1 MKNAKLTHMDRN
13 ELIQRTFPYLL
24 KRLED
29 AGIDATPQVDPKT
42 NGYILTV
49 DTMHFNVENLLSDLS
64 RIDPVKHQEQI
75 ERWVAFM
82 IETLRMPEYSLNDP
96 DELRRRIRTRII
108 RSGQSSDLPITYIRP
123 FTDGLAKA
131 LYLDFPNSVS
141 LVTDQSLARYPLS
154 VDELFYYGQINT
166 DNEPIDTKQQV
177 GPFTELLGESPFIA
191 GKAANIGALVNNL
204 QIDAPHGLFFAI
216 PQRSVLLYA
225 PIDPEDI
232 SRQILQMAD
241 YMRFAVMEE
250 FGNNNGFAISR
261 DIFYCLPTGEFGPI
275 TRGDNPDL
283 HELFSNPK
291 IDFETFMGL
300 VEKYL
305 YVPES
310 FVQRFLAK

>member
-1 MKNAKLTHMDRN
+1 M
-13 ELIQRTFPYLL
+13 
-24 KRLED
+24 
-29 AGIDATPQVDPKT
+29 
-42 NGYILTV
+42 
-49 DTMHFNVENLLSDLS
+49 
-64 RIDPVKHQEQI
+64 
-75 ERWVAFM
+75 
-82 IETLRMPEYSLNDP
+82 
-96 DELRRRIRTRII
+96 
-108 RSGQSSDLPITYIRP
+108 
-123 FTDGLAKA
+123 
-131 LYLDFPNSVS
+131 
-141 LVTDQSLARYPLS
+141 TDQSLAQYPLS

-166 DNEPIDTKQQV
+166 DNEPIDTKQEV

-191 GKAANIGALVNNL
+191 GKAANIGALVSNL
-204 QIDAPHGLFFAI
+204 QIDAPHGLFVAI

-275 TRGDNPDL
+275 TQGDNPEL

>member
-13 ELIQRTFPYLL
+13 ELIQRTFLYLL

-29 AGIDATPQVDPKT
+29 AGIDATPQVDPQT

-49 DTMHFNVENLLSDLS
+49 DTMRFNVENLLSDLS
-64 RIDPVKHQEQI
+64 RSDQAQHQERI

-82 IETLRMPEYSLNDP
+82 IETLRMPEYSVNDP
-96 DELRRRIRTRII
+96 DELRKRIRTRII
-108 RSGQSSDLPITYIRP
+108 RNGQISDLPITYIRP
-123 FTDGLAKA
+123 FTAGLATA

-154 VDELFYYGQINT
+154 VDELFHYGQINT
-166 DNEPIDTKQQV
+166 DNEPIDTQQQV

-191 GKAANIGALVNNL
+191 GKAANIGALVSNL
-204 QIDAPHGLFFAI
+204 HINAPHGLFFAI

-225 PIDPEDI
+225 PIDPEDT
-232 SRQILQMAD
+232 SQQILQMID
-241 YMRFAVMEE
+241 FMRFAVMEE
-250 FGNNNGFAISR
+250 FGNNNAYAISR

-275 TRGDNPDL
+275 TRGDNPQL
-283 HELFSNPK
+283 HELFSNPE
-291 IDFETFMGL
+291 IDFETFMGYA
-300 VEKYL
+300 EKYL
-305 YVPES
+305 YLPES